1 MSERLLLLTINV
13 NFKYFADENIPRSL
27 SSSSRRVMWNVHAD
41 DEEIFDSVVNYRR
54 YTSCNE
60 DKPKL
65 NNDHEPDANDSH
77 TSSDNREPILPDSKP
92 SNSLGLDYTH
102 SHESMRDLNSSN
114 SNRARVVG
122 NWHRLF
128 NQIRQ
133 KSSPTLALRY
143 KPSHESLKRVP
154 KSRSFTSKSKLANE
168 DLRLETSFFPPYQT
182 AVVREVAPA
191 FAQRAYIPEDSDS
204 VCSGTIQLRIPLL
217 KTPRSRSTALAS
229 SDVGDIPLPTA
240 AKSLSLISQMAKSG
254 NSKTKRRPMRDATN
268 SNNSRTVKGDGS
280 KTATGGVGNTKTLPT
295 LRQRQLELHRYR
307 LLIEKRR
314 LELLDLKIV
323 RERADALRHEILF
336 HKDLQLKHNQIKS
349 YEDNNSSQA

>member
-1 MSERLLLLTINV
+1 
-13 NFKYFADENIPRSL
+13 
-27 SSSSRRVMWNVHAD
+27 MWKVHAD

-54 YTSCNE
+54 YCSCNE
-60 DKPKL
+60 EKPKL
-65 NNDHEPDANDSH
+65 DQDQEPDANQAH
-77 TSSDNREPILPDSKP
+77 TLSNNKEHILSNSKP
-92 SNSLGLDYTH
+92 SNSLGLDKTL
-102 SHESMRDLNSSN
+102 SHVSMRDSNSSN
-114 SNRARVVG
+114 SKRSRIVG

-154 KSRSFTSKSKLANE
+154 KSRSFTSKSKLATE

-182 AVVREVAPA
+182 AVVREVAPT
-191 FAQRAYIPEDSDS
+191 FAQRTYIPEDSDS
-204 VCSGTIQLRIPLL
+204 ICSGTIQLRIPLL
-217 KTPRSRSTALAS
+217 KTPRSRSTPIAS
-229 SDVGDIPLPTA
+229 SDVGDMPLQTNA
-240 AKSLSLISQMAKSG
+240 ENLSLISQIAKSG
-254 NSKTKRRPMRDATN
+254 NSKTKRRPIRDTN
-268 SNNSRTVKGDGS
+268 STNSRTMKGDSSKPAAGS
-280 KTATGGVGNTKTLPT
+280 VGNSKTLPT